1 MRTGRIYGLLD
12 STGRFR
18 YVGSTYQAL
27 QERFR
32 GHRHSARADPLSCP
46 LYRECDGNLD
56 DWTAVQLAEIA
67 YDELLM
73 PNALKEAEQVAIAA
87 LRARGEELL
96 NHNAAIDTNA
106 ARRAYMAE
114 WRRQNAG
121 YMAAKGREHRE
132 RRRQKLLQRTAESG
146 LPWRA
151 ALVPARCRAPS
162 ACGRLL

>member
-18 YVGSTYQAL
+18 NLGSTYHAL
-27 QERFR
+27 QERSR

-96 NHNAAIDTNA
+96 NHNAAIDSNA
-106 ARRAYMAE
+106 TRREYMAD
-114 WRRQNAG
+114 WRRRNPG
-121 YMAAKGREHRE
+121 YMATKSAEHRE
-132 RRRQKLLQRTAESG
+132 RRRQ
-146 LPWRA
+146 RA
-151 ALVPARCRAPS
+151 ADAAAGGTTPLS
-162 ACGRLL
+162 AFATQ

>member
-96 NHNAAIDTNA
+96 NHNAAIDSNA
-106 ARRAYMAE
+106 TRREYQRA
-114 WRRQNAG
+114 WRRRPENRD
-121 YMAAKGREHRE
+121 YMSRKGREHRE
-132 RRRQKLLQRTAESG
+132 RRRQ
-146 LPWRA
+146 RA
-151 ALVPARCRAPS
+151 ADAVTGTTTPLS
-162 ACGRLL
+162 AFATQ

>member
-106 ARRAYMAE
+106 ARREYMAE
-114 WRRQNAG
+114 WRRRNPG
-121 YMAAKGREHRE
+121 YMATKSAEHRE
-132 RRRQKLLQRTAESG
+132 RRRQ
-146 LPWRA
+146 RA
-151 ALVPARCRAPS
+151 ADAAAGGTTPLS
-162 ACGRLL
+162 AFATQ